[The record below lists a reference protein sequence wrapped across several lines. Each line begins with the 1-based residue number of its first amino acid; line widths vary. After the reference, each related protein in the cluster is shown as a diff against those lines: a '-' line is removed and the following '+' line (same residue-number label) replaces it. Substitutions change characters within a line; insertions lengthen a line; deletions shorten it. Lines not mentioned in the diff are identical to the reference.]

1 MKRGCLFNAL
11 FVLFVVLCF
20 GLSTY
25 FSFNFFVKGKSLPTP
40 NLVGK
45 SIPDAMAMCSDL
57 GVVLSVDREHR
68 RNSDKVPAGNIVWQN
83 RTPGA
88 TSFIKRG
95 SAISVQLSAGPLVLS
110 VPDLNGQRP
119 GTALLRLGQ
128 QNLKLDKITYFDT
141 TGQQGILAADPPS
154 GTIVAAQ
161 TSVSLLVGVQATPPA
176 FIMPDLI
183 DHPLDQVRPYM
194 ESKGLTVST
203 VKFETY
209 PGIPDGVIIRQYPL
223 RGARVVS
230 RDPITVVVSKQ
241 EETSIIEQ
249 PGTPTAPPTSTQ

>member
-1 MKRGCLFNAL
+1 MKRGCFFNIL
-11 FVLFVVLCF
+11 FVLLVVLCF

-40 NLVGK
+40 TLIGK
-45 SIPDAMAMCSDL
+45 SVPDAMAMCSDL
-57 GVVLSVDREHR
+57 GVLLSVDREHR

-141 TGQQGILAADPPS
+141 SDVQGIVASDPPS

-161 TSVSLLVGVQATPPA
+161 TPVSMLVGVAASSPA
-176 FIMPDLI
+176 FVMPDLI
-183 DHPLDQVRPYM
+183 NHPLDQVRPYL

-203 VKFETY
+203 VKFEAY

-223 RGARVVS
+223 RGAPVIS
-230 RDPITVVVSKQ
+230 RDPITLVISKE
-241 EETSIIEQ
+241 EETGIIEQ
-249 PGTPTAPPTSTQ
+249 PGAPAAPLTSTQ